1 MQDAGFDYELHWT
14 LSDALRESARHG
26 FDRKL
31 KDLWPRYTLPG
42 WQDNP
47 MARPDFLDCALLM
60 AREQHYLNALPRKD
74 AFQHVIQIV
83 TSKPEGNRSD
93 ELLG

>member
-1 MQDAGFDYELHWT
+1 MQGFDYELHWT

-42 WQDNP
+42 WQPSLTLAHACLRETGGGGAENQDI
-47 MARPDFLDCALLM
+47 AEIIARYRPD
-60 AREQHYLNALPRKD
+60 
-74 AFQHVIQIV
+74 I
-83 TSKPEGNRSD
+83 T
-93 ELLG
+93 